1 MPERKSLP
9 AAEAVK
15 SFAKSDITVSVVKM
29 SKGGEP
35 QRDPNT
41 NHIITEMKPLAA
53 SHILAAME
61 DGETVS
67 ITTIDGQKY
76 SAAKASK

>member
-15 SFAKSDITVSVVKM
+15 SFAKSEITVSVVKTG
-29 SKGGEP
+29 KGSEP
-35 QRDPNT
+35 QRDPQT
-41 NHIITEMKPLAA
+41 NRFVTEMKPLEAR
-53 SHILAAME
+53 HILAAME

-67 ITTIDGQKY
+67 ITTVDGQKY
-76 SAAKASK
+76 SAPKASK

>member
-1 MPERKSLP
+1 MPKRNPLS

-15 SFAKSDITVSVVKM
+15 SFAKSDITVSVVKTK
-29 SKGGEP
+29 SGEP
-35 QRDPNT
+35 QRNPET

-53 SHILAAME
+53 SYILAAVE

-67 ITTIDGQKY
+67 ITTIDGRKY
-76 SAAKASK
+76 SAPKATK

>member
-1 MPERKSLP
+1 MPKRNPLP

-15 SFAKSDITVSVVKM
+15 SFAKSDITVSVVKTG
-29 SKGGEP
+29 KGGEP
-35 QRDPNT
+35 QRNPDT

-67 ITTIDGQKY
+67 ITTIDGRRY
-76 SAAKASK
+76 SAAKVGK